1 MEEKIMDINN
11 KFVSEFLDPLRERA
25 KNQRNE
31 ELSIERTKN
40 IYLATA
46 ALIEANIS
54 EENVKQLLI
63 KYWDLRPSEANSF
76 YIDSLNNS
84 KINNKYN

>member
-1 MEEKIMDINN
+1 MDINN

-25 KNQRNE
+25 KNQRDE

-54 EENVKQLLI
+54 EG
-63 KYWDLRPSEANSF
+63 RS
-76 YIDSLNNS
+76 
-84 KINNKYN
+84 

>member
-40 IYLATA
+40 IYQTFRLAD
-46 ALIEANIS
+46 
-54 EENVKQLLI
+54 VK
-63 KYWDLRPSEANSF
+63 KGKCKTSD
-76 YIDSLNNS
+76 
-84 KINNKYN
+84 